1 MKITGKDIWK
11 GVKWFAGALLLCTGM
26 SFAVFLNQIKAVW
39 NAPKEI
45 AILKDDIYKRD
56 SIIIKQAYEIH
67 DLQDAQEM
75 FYQVFRL
82 MTDDHDTI
90 RWKIMVEGDIEYP
103 VDIRSTAEDV
113 ELAFVDLIN
122 IIYRAYIDEAD
133 IMKRKYLLRH
143 HNGGQKGTYIEKQ

>member
-45 AILKDDIYKRD
+45 TRIESDIYRRD
-56 SIIIKQAYEIH
+56 SIIVQQAYEIH
-67 DLQDAQEM
+67 DLRDAQEM
-75 FYQVFRL
+75 FYQMLRL
-82 MTDDHDTI
+82 MTDDHDTQ
-90 RWKIMVEGDIEYP
+90 RWKIIVEGSIEYP
-103 VDIRSTAEDV
+103 VDIRSTAEGI
-113 ELAFVDLIN
+113 ELAFVDKLN
-122 IIYRAYIDEAD
+122 MVYRAYIDYAD
-133 IMKRKYLLRH
+133 VTQRKYILRH